1 MSYLLAI
8 PITLVLLLLQTTL
21 GGQVRLLNGNAD
33 LLLIWLAGW
42 GLFSKDRSIW
52 FWIMFAGLAVSYVS
66 ALPWYVTLAA
76 YLAAGI
82 LSKLIQSRLWN
93 TPLMSMFLVIIVS
106 SILLYGLS
114 FAGLTINGYSF
125 LWKDT
130 LVQVIIPSVFLNM
143 LIGIIFYPLVRDTA
157 QWAFKTE
164 VE

>member
-8 PITLVLLLLQTTL
+8 PITFVLLLLQTTL

-52 FWIMFAGLAVSYVS
+52 FWIVFAGLAVSYVS

-76 YLAAGI
+76 YLGAGI

-114 FAGLTINGYSF
+114 FVGLTINGYSF
-125 LWKDT
+125 VWKDT
-130 LVQVIIPSVFLNM
+130 LVRVIIPSVFLNM

>member
-52 FWIMFAGLAVSYVS
+52 FWIVFAGLTVSYVS

-76 YLAAGI
+76 YLAAGV

-114 FAGLTINGYSF
+114 FVGLTINGYSF
-125 LWKDT
+125 VWKDT